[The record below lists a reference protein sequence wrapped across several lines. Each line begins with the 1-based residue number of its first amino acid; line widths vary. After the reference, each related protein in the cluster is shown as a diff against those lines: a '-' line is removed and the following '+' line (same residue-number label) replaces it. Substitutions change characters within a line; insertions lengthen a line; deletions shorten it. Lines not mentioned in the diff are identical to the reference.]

1 MQIYQSIANI
11 MTEVSAIGKNNKNAQ
26 QGYNFRGI
34 DDLYNA
40 IHPLFARNGV
50 FITSDVVSNNREE
63 RTTAKGGL
71 LLYTIL
77 RVKFTFYAIDGS
89 SVFSIVE
96 GEAMDSGDKSTN
108 KAMSAALKYAL
119 MQMLLIP
126 TEELK
131 DADKDTY
138 SVAAKVQQPVAFLSL
153 PTKMQDLCNQL
164 FDISEQLPEVSRAK
178 ANPFN
183 DGECINVKAWAN
195 NQATVEKAIEIY
207 SKQIG
212 NEGV

>member
-1 MQIYQSIANI
+1 MQIYQNIANI
-11 MTEVSAIGKNNKNAQ
+11 MTEVSAIGKNKKNAQ

-50 FITSDVVSNNREE
+50 FITSDVVGNNREE
-63 RTTAKGGL
+63 RQTAKGGL
-71 LLYTIL
+71 LIYTIL
-77 RVKFTFYAIDGS
+77 RVKFTFYATDGS

-126 TEELK
+126 TEELN

-138 SVAAKVQQPVAFLSL
+138 SVAPKVQQPIAFLSL
-153 PTKMQDLCNQL
+153 APKLQDLCNAL
-164 FDISEQLPEVSRAK
+164 FDISEQLPDVAKEK
-178 ANPFN
+178 ANPFA
-183 DGECINVKAWAN
+183 DADCINVKTWAKDE
-195 NQATVEKAIEIY
+195 ATVKKAIEIY
-207 SKQIG
+207 AKQVS

>member
-50 FITSDVVSNNREE
+50 FITSDVVGNNREE

-138 SVAAKVQQPVAFLSL
+138 SVAAKVQKPIEFLSL

-183 DGECINVKAWAN
+183 DGDCISVKAWAN
-195 NQATVEKAIEIY
+195 SQATVEKAIAIY